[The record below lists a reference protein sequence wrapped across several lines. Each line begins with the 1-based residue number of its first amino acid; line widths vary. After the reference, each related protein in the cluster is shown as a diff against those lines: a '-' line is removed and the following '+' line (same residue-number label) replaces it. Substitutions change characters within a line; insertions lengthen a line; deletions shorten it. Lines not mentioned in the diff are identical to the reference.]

1 MFIPRDPATLSVTEL
16 VVEIN
21 HIDQHIQDLT
31 WLEVHLQDIIVDI
44 DTVLPVYKSA
54 GANGE
59 LLNTLETA
67 AGMCMRALHKIGRRQ
82 LTIRDQRAVACS
94 FLEGASDANL
104 ADGLANDDRGRLYGQ
119 SEYGDVDVIA

>member
-44 DTVLPVYKSA
+44 DTVLPVYKSP
-54 GANGE
+54 GANDE

-67 AGMCMRALHKIGRRQ
+67 VGMCMRALHKIGGRK
-82 LTIRDQRAVACS
+82 LTIRGQRAGPCRL
-94 FLEGASDANL
+94 LEG
-104 ADGLANDDRGRLYGQ
+104 
-119 SEYGDVDVIA
+119 DV